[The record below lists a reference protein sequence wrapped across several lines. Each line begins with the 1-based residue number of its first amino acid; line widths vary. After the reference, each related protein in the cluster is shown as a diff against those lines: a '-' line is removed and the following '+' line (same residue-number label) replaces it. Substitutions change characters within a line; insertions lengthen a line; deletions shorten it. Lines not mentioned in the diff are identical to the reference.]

1 MSCATWLRIRPC
13 RISVS
18 HKLSGR
24 STAVF
29 SSSKRSLGHVI
40 ERPVKS
46 KLRFFSVV
54 RNLRNF
60 ILVQLRALQLKLWLP
75 HLQVRPK
82 NVYRIS
88 TNFFVLP
95 FFTYTPYKSG
105 SLAKSTLN
113 LEIYKQIWS
122 RTLAFWLRIRI
133 IMHTLEETPKNWYCL
148 SRALEPRCNSSVLV
162 ARALLSLEL
171 ATGCCIS

>member
-13 RISVS
+13 HISVS

-29 SSSKRSLGHVI
+29 SSRKRSLGHVI

-46 KLRFFSVV
+46 KLRFVSVV
-54 RNLRNF
+54 RNLRKF
-60 ILVQLRALQLKLWLP
+60 ILVQLRALQLKLWLL

-82 NVYRIS
+82 NVYHIS

-105 SLAKSTLN
+105 SVAKSTLN

-122 RTLAFWLRIRI
+122 RTLAFWLRIRLVI
-133 IMHTLEETPKNWYCL
+133 YTPLRK
-148 SRALEPRCNSSVLV
+148 RPRIG
-162 ARALLSLEL
+162 
-171 ATGCCIS
+171 TI